1 MTDANI
7 KRNQLKGYKSQVSQA
22 YNKGKIGEA
31 EKTMEYKRIDN
42 ARAVLNQ
49 YIKHYENKVKM
60 MKGSGLKKKRWE
72 YCVF

>member
-1 MTDANI
+1 MVIRHKFQKT
-7 KRNQLKGYKSQVSQA
+7 

-31 EKTMEYKRIDN
+31 QKTMEYKRIDN

-49 YIKHYENKVKM
+49 YIKHYKNKVKM